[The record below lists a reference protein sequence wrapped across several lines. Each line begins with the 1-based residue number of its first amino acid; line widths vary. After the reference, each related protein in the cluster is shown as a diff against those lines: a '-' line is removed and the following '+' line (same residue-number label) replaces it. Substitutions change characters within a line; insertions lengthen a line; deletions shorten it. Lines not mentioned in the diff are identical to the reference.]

1 MRKRVNIDKKNDMIT
16 YAIGIAGVVLL
27 ITLVILF
34 YNITKSG
41 SSTVEGAKSAQFS
54 AKEENNTNNN
64 TILEQASSKIGEK
77 LNETKNAVIDETE
90 NIAINTNTVTDKVKQ
105 NTASNSTKQ
114 EESKESKEE
123 VKKEEV
129 KKELVFSKPVEGE
142 IIKEFA
148 KDTLIYSNTLNEWT
162 THLGVDIKAE
172 KTTVVKAAEDG
183 TVKYIK
189 NDPRYGLTIVI
200 EHIDGYSTIYAN
212 LLTTEFVEEGEKVE
226 KGQTIG
232 TVGNTAVFEIADESH
247 LHFEILKDNVQ
258 LDPGSYLK

>member
-1 MRKRVNIDKKNDMIT
+1 MRKRANIDKKKDMLT
-16 YAIGIAGVVLL
+16 YAIGIAGVILL

-34 YNITKSG
+34 YNIAKTG
-41 SSTVEGAKSAQFS
+41 SSTVEGAKSAEFS
-54 AKEENNTNNN
+54 AKVENNTNNN
-64 TILEQASSKIGEK
+64 TILEQASSKIEEK
-77 LNETKNAVIDETE
+77 LNETKNEVMNETE
-90 NIAINTNTVTDKVKQ
+90 NIAINTNITNDKVEQEKTT
-105 NTASNSTKQ
+105 NNSNEQK
-114 EESKESKEE
+114 ENKESKEE
-123 VKKEEV
+123 E

-162 THLGVDIKAE
+162 THLGIDIKAD
-172 KTTVVKAAEDG
+172 KTTVVKAAEAG

-212 LLTTEFVEEGEKVE
+212 LLTTEFVVEGEKVE

-258 LDPGSYLK
+258 LDPSSYLK